1 MTFLMVFL
9 IQNTQNADSEVRQ
22 IKPDE
27 LRRAIESARNEV
39 LDLEELDADQL
50 DRKRR
55 DYERLAVADGRV
67 MKRGMKN

>member
-9 IQNTQNADSEVRQ
+9 IQDTQNADSEARQ
-22 IKPDE
+22 KKLDE

-39 LDLEELDADQL
+39 LGLEELDADQL

>member
-9 IQNTQNADSEVRQ
+9 IQDTQNADSEARQ
-22 IKPDE
+22 KKLDE

>member
-1 MTFLMVFL
+1 MVFL
-9 IQNTQNADSEVRQ
+9 IQNTQNADSEARQ